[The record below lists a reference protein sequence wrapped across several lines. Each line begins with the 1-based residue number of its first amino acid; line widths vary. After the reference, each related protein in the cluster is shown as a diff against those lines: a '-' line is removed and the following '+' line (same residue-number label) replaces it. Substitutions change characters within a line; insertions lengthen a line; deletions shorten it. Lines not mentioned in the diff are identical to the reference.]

1 MAVPVV
7 MPKQGQSVESCIIA
21 AWKKQPGDPVSAGE
35 VIAEVETDKAI
46 VEVESPASGVLTQ
59 IVHNVGDDVPVMQV
73 IAYIGEPGE
82 PLPAD
87 APAPETVN
95 AAPPTPEPTAS
106 TVAPQPPVPS
116 NGVDRGAAP
125 AASPRARRLAAQ
137 QHVDLAALRGT
148 GPRGRILA
156 RDVAAAAA
164 SRPKMTPVAAA
175 MVAAGDYS
183 APQHGSGPQGKIT
196 KRDLEPIRRE
206 DAAPAPSAAP
216 ADASAA
222 PTDVTVVPLKGA
234 RKVIAARML
243 ESMQTTAQLTLNAYA
258 DARALQAYRAR
269 LKESPEDLGLRGITI
284 NDLILYA
291 VSRALVMHP
300 DVNAVFDGET
310 IQQHRRV
317 HLGFAV
323 DTPRGL
329 LVPVIRDAQALTLK
343 QISARARALA
353 AAAQDGRIA
362 PDDLQGGTFSVT
374 NLGSFGID
382 TFTPILNP
390 PQVAILGVGGIAP
403 RPIQAGE
410 AIQFIPHLALSL
422 TIDHRVIDGAPG
434 ARFLQTV
441 GRLLAAIDL
450 ILAG

>member
-46 VEVESPASGVLTQ
+46 VEVESPASGILTR
-59 IVHNVGDDVPVMQV
+59 IVHGVGEDVPVMQV

-82 PLPAD
+82 PPAAG
-87 APAPETVN
+87 APAPELASTIPALP
-95 AAPPTPEPTAS
+95 AAPAT
-106 TVAPQPPVPS
+106 APQPPART
-116 NGVDRGAAP
+116 NGADQGPAP
-125 AASPRARRLAAQ
+125 VASPRARRLAAQ
-137 QHVDLAALRGT
+137 QQIDLAAVRGT
-148 GPRGRILA
+148 GPRGRIIA

-164 SRPKMTPVAAA
+164 ARPRMTPVAAA

-183 APQHGSGPQGKIT
+183 APAQGSGPQGKIT
-196 KRDLEPIRRE
+196 KRDLEPIHRGE
-206 DAAPAPSAAP
+206 PVQPPVPADVTAAP
-216 ADASAA
+216 AD
-222 PTDVTVVPLKGA
+222 VTIVPLKGA
-234 RKVIAARML
+234 RKVIATRML
-243 ESMQTTAQLTLNAYA
+243 ESMQTTAQLTLNTYA
-258 DARALQAYRAR
+258 DARAVQAYRTR
-269 LKESPEDLGLRGITI
+269 LKESPEDLGLRAITI

-291 VSRALVMHP
+291 VSRALLQHP
-300 DVNAVFDGET
+300 DLNAIFDGEN

-329 LVPVIRDAQALTLK
+329 LVPVIRDAHTLTLK

-353 AAAQDGRIA
+353 AAAQDGKIA

-374 NLGSFGID
+374 NLGGFGID

-403 RPIQAGE
+403 RPILVGE
-410 AIQFIPHLALSL
+410 QIQFIPHLALSL

-441 GRLLAAIDL
+441 SRLLTAFDL

>member
-1 MAVPVV
+1 MGFLRPPYWSWRHDRLKLVITVV
-7 MPKQGQSVESCIIA
+7 
-21 AWKKQPGDPVSAGE
+21 
-35 VIAEVETDKAI
+35 
-46 VEVESPASGVLTQ
+46 
-59 IVHNVGDDVPVMQV
+59 
-73 IAYIGEPGE
+73 
-82 PLPAD
+82 
-87 APAPETVN
+87 
-95 AAPPTPEPTAS
+95 
-106 TVAPQPPVPS
+106 
-116 NGVDRGAAP
+116 
-125 AASPRARRLAAQ
+125 
-137 QHVDLAALRGT
+137 LAALALFLALRPPAAIVAPTITAPMAGT
-148 GPRGRILA
+148 VLDP
-156 RDVAAAAA
+156 
-164 SRPKMTPVAAA
+164 T
-175 MVAAGDYS
+175 
-183 APQHGSGPQGKIT
+183 APGEMEGT
-196 KRDLEPIRRE
+196 
-206 DAAPAPSAAP
+206 AAPGA
-216 ADASAA
+216 
-222 PTDVTVVPLKGA
+222 VV
-234 RKVIAARML
+234 
-243 ESMQTTAQLTLNAYA
+243 
-258 DARALQAYRAR
+258 
-269 LKESPEDLGLRGITI
+269 
-284 NDLILYA
+284 
-291 VSRALVMHP
+291 
-300 DVNAVFDGET
+300 AVFDGET

>member
-46 VEVESPASGVLTQ
+46 VEVESPASGVLAR
-59 IVHNVGDDVPVMQV
+59 IVHDVGEDVPVMQV
-73 IAYIGEPGE
+73 IAYISEPGE
-82 PLPAD
+82 VPARD
-87 APAPETVN
+87 APAPETAH
-95 AAPPTPEPTAS
+95 AAA
-106 TVAPQPPVPS
+106 VPS
-116 NGVDRGAAP
+116 VEAQATPALTNGTERGAAP

-137 QHVDLAALRGT
+137 QRIDLATVGGT
-148 GPRGRILA
+148 GPRGRIIA

-183 APQHGSGPQGKIT
+183 APEHGSGPQGKIT
-196 KRDLEPIRRE
+196 KRDLEPIRRAE
-206 DAAPAPSAAP
+206 AEPARIPVP

-222 PTDVTVVPLKGA
+222 PADVTVVPIRGA

-243 ESMQTTAQLTLNAYA
+243 ESLQTTAQLTLNAYA

-291 VSRALVMHP
+291 VSRALIVHP
-300 DVNAVFDGET
+300 DLNAVFDGET
-310 IQQHRRV
+310 IRQHRRV

-329 LVPVIRDAQALTLK
+329 LVPVIRDAHTLTLK
-343 QISARARALA
+343 QLSVQARALA

-390 PQVAILGVGGIAP
+390 AQVAILGVGGIAP

-410 AIQFIPHLALSL
+410 QIQFIPHLALSL